1 MADRISVVYDANVD
15 EFKRKLDELIAKN
28 NLLKGAVDGATKSL
42 TAMGQVVEGQ
52 AKKVTINVKTTNDY
66 RTILNEVNKVVNDS
80 RQILKAATE
89 ATERNTKAQNDNA
102 QATERAGRAKK
113 AKTDAVVVH
122 SKAVQDNSIKLTQ
135 NNTVHNNHSKTLDQ
149 SVKNVTNLNTK
160 LVENNK
166 TINDNSTNIKN
177 VTDSYNRYING
188 VAQASHSTGQAAT
201 SVSHLSQSL
210 QSIKA
215 GTKNV
220 FDLQNVIRNLAGLMA
235 GAFAVNSLI
244 SFGRSIVDV
253 TRQTEILQNRLAFV
267 FETGVGGQMAFDR
280 LYKTAQRLG
289 LEFEPLIEGFSKF
302 AIAAKTVGFS
312 AAEAEDMFVK
322 ISAGLRA
329 AGASSLQ
336 TQRAFL
342 ALEQMLSKGVVS
354 AEELRRQLGEALPGA
369 ANLMVRAY
377 NKLHPGQEVTNQEF
391 IKLMESGKIMSAEVL
406 PELSRTIEDVF
417 TPALA
422 GKAGSLDAAIN
433 RVNTSFS
440 DLKRSLGQMNLTEI
454 SNAFTELS
462 TRIEN
467 IKNVIAA
474 PPKFKTGINFI
485 DNLFGMKAANA
496 LALTGEIMIQGLMG
510 DVTGNAEAARQVLE
524 KEFQAFLK
532 KVETL
537 GKTTAR
543 QISLGATESIEA
555 LTSDQLLVAMEKI
568 EKQLGPFKNKLFPTK
583 EENEQMR
590 VLQGTY
596 SDLLTQFQSRSKF
609 EAEQSDNSEQQ
620 AKDAIAAA
628 KERVALEETLLLK
641 TKENTV
647 AYVNQMIKVIEAR
660 KNLVKLEKAGTP
672 LQMGLDLAKLDQ
684 ELERY
689 KKMIN
694 SFTPEMAGIVEEG
707 IYVPSVEAWEKLDKE
722 NRKFAENQ
730 LELALT
736 IAQRGVEI
744 TEEGTEARLIAE
756 RNLALQVAE
765 IEKFKV
771 NISSDSEE
779 LKASKIKLINNK
791 LRNELK
797 KLGFE
802 YVEDQKEIQDRI
814 IDIIQEANDLIER
827 TEGDSFQRRMARSKQ
842 MFEDMARKIKEEM
855 SKTSDFDLLG
865 ALIKKLGEVEEA
877 GEKAASAITLDQAA
891 NMVSQVGDLYGE
903 LSKRQSVLYENEQ
916 NNLKKML
923 DQKLISE
930 EEYERRSM
938 ELKKK
943 QFNQERQSAI
953 ISAIIDGASGIMKA
967 IALFQYW
974 QIPFITALTAAQIST
989 ISAQQFPGFKEGV
1002 IDLKGP
1008 GSETS
1013 DSIPARLSRGESVMT
1028 AEETKRYKPVL
1039 QAIRDGE
1046 FEAFVAKK
1054 YTGGIAMQRDTD
1066 SFAQNISNS
1075 FEMQTAE
1082 LANLLRQ
1089 NRKVAV
1095 KNVDEL
1101 AKAINHRGTAHKV
1114 INRRTIR

>member
-1 MADRISVVYDANVD
+1 MADKITVVYDANVD
-15 EFKRKLDELIAKN
+15 DLNTKLEDLIKKN
-28 NLLKGAVDGATKSL
+28 VALKGAVDEANKSL
-42 TAMGQVVEGQ
+42 TAMGGVIQGQ
-52 AKKVTINVKTTNDY
+52 AKNIKIEIKNTQDY

-80 RQILKAATE
+80 RQIIKAATE
-89 ATERNTKAQNDNA
+89 ATEKNTKAQNDNA

-113 AKTDAVVVH
+113 AKTDAVVVQ
-122 SKAVQDNSIKLTQ
+122 SKAVQDNSVKLTQ

-160 LVENNK
+160 FVENNK
-166 TINDNSTNIKN
+166 HIQDNSTNIKN

-188 VAQASHSTGQAAT
+188 VAQASHSTGQATT

-210 QSIKA
+210 QSLRA

-267 FETGVGGQMAFDR
+267 FETGIGGQMAFDR
-280 LYKTAQRLG
+280 LYKVAQKLG
-289 LEFEPLIEGFSKF
+289 LEFEPLVEGFSKF
-302 AIAAKTVGFS
+302 AIAAKMVGFS

-322 ISAGLRA
+322 VSSGLRA

-377 NKLHPGQEVTNQEF
+377 NKLHPGQEVTNREF

-433 RVNTSFS
+433 RVNTSFA
-440 DLKRSLGQMNLTEI
+440 DFKRSLGQMNLTEI

-474 PPKFKTGINFI
+474 PPKFKTGVNFI

-510 DVTGNAEAARQVLE
+510 DISGNAEAAREVLE

-596 SDLLTQFQSRSKF
+596 SDLLTQFQSRSKL

-628 KERVALEETLLLK
+628 KERLALEETQLLK

-660 KNLVKLEKAGTP
+660 KDLVKLEKAGTP
-672 LQMGLDLAKLDQ
+672 LQMGLDLAKLDK
-684 ELERY
+684 ELEKY

-707 IYVPSVEAWEKLDKE
+707 IYVPSVEALDRLDKDI
-722 NRKFAENQ
+722 KDLTKQQ
-730 LELALT
+730 LEDRAAAIQT
-736 IAQRGVEI
+736 EI
-744 TEEGTEARLIAE
+744 QLHEEGTDRRLELEKALVMAKAK
-756 RNLALQVAE
+756 LAAKEAE
-765 IEKFKV
+765 IQGKTAKEIEAIFAKANIDIADLDKKFYDKKR
-771 NISSDSEE
+771 EE
-779 LKASKIKLINNK
+779 AEDYAEFYKRLQDGLDGYEGNSLQRRIKAIREYYGKLKA
-791 LRNELK
+791 
-797 KLGFE
+797 
-802 YVEDQKEIQDRI
+802 
-814 IDIIQEANDLIER
+814 EAFLYGR
-827 TEGDSFQRRMARSKQ
+827 T
-842 MFEDMARKIKEEM
+842 KEEM
-855 SKTSDFDLLG
+855 D
-865 ALIKKLGEVEEA
+865 ALDA
-877 GEKAASAITLDQAA
+877 NRDKAIFQ
-891 NMVSQVGDLYGE
+891 E
-903 LSKRQSVLYENEQ
+903 
-916 NNLKKML
+916 NLKEVGKFVNTAAGIYGQFTQIQQMEYDNQKVAL
-923 DQKLISE
+923 DNKLAQGLISE
-930 EEYERRSM
+930 EEYNVQVTEIERKRF
-938 ELKKK
+938 EQNK
-943 QFNQERQSAI
+943 QTQKIEVLINTASAI
-953 ISAIIDGASGIMKA
+953 ARAFADLGPVGGA
-967 IALFQYW
+967 IAAF
-974 QIPFITALTAAQIST
+974 ALGAMSIKQISL
-989 ISAQQFPGFKEGV
+989 IDSAQFPQAFKDGV

-1054 YTGGIAMQRDTD
+1054 YTGAMAMSREQG

-1075 FEMQTAE
+1075 LDMNNTEMVDAIRKNKSVKI
-1082 LANLLRQ
+1082 ANWDDFS
-1089 NRKVAV
+1089 KIMS
-1095 KNVDEL
+1095 KP
-1101 AKAINHRGTAHKV
+1101 KTAHKV
-1114 INRRTIR
+1114 YRRRAW

>member
-1 MADRISVVYDANVD
+1 MADKISVSYDANVD
-15 EFKRKLDELIAKN
+15 DLKRKLDELIAKN
-28 NLLKGAVDGATKSL
+28 KDLATAAG
-42 TAMGQVVEGQ
+42 TAQ
-52 AKKVTINVKTTNDY
+52 AKLSGLNSTVSATN
-66 RTILNEVNKVVNDS
+66 
-80 RQILKAATE
+80 
-89 ATERNTKAQNDNA
+89 
-102 QATERAGRAKK
+102 
-113 AKTDAVVVH
+113 
-122 SKAVQDNSIKLTQ
+122 NSINQMNNSMRQTQ
-135 NNTVHNNHSKTLDQ
+135 REVRLFEK
-149 SVKNVTNLNTK
+149 
-160 LVENNK
+160 
-166 TINDNSTNIKN
+166 
-177 VTDSYNRYING
+177 G
-188 VAQASHSTGQAAT
+188 
-201 SVSHLSQSL
+201 
-210 QSIKA
+210 
-215 GTKNV
+215 
-220 FDLQNVIRNLAGLMA
+220 LQNIAGKVAAVFAINNVIQ
-235 GAFAVNSLI
+235 
-244 SFGRSIVDV
+244 FGQSIVDV
-253 TRQTEILQNRLAFV
+253 TRKTEILQNRLAFV

-322 ISAGLRA
+322 VSAGLRA

-406 PELSRTIEDVF
+406 PELSRTIEDIF

-433 RVNTSFS
+433 RVNTSFQ
-440 DLKRSLGQMNLTEI
+440 DFKRSLGQMNLTEI

-660 KNLVKLEKAGTP
+660 KNLVKLEKVGTP
-672 LQMGLDLAKLDQ
+672 FQMGLDLAKLDK
-684 ELERY
+684 ELEKY

-802 YVEDQKEIQDRI
+802 YVEDQKEIQDRVL
-814 IDIIQEANDLIER
+814 DVIQEANDLIER
-827 TEGDSFQRRMARSKQ
+827 TEGDSFQRRIARSNQ

-855 SKTSDFDLLG
+855 SKTKDFPTLE
-865 ALIKKLGEVEEA
+865 ALKKKLKEVEDA

>member
-15 EFKRKLDELIAKN
+15 DLKRKLDELITKN
-28 NLLKGAVDGATKSL
+28 KDLATAAG
-42 TAMGQVVEGQ
+42 TAQ
-52 AKKVTINVKTTNDY
+52 AKLSGLNSTVSATNNAFNQSTTVINNYNNSVNTTNNNINQMNNSM
-66 RTILNEVNKVVNDS
+66 RQAQREVRLFEK
-80 RQILKAATE
+80 
-89 ATERNTKAQNDNA
+89 
-102 QATERAGRAKK
+102 G
-113 AKTDAVVVH
+113 
-122 SKAVQDNSIKLTQ
+122 
-135 NNTVHNNHSKTLDQ
+135 
-149 SVKNVTNLNTK
+149 
-160 LVENNK
+160 
-166 TINDNSTNIKN
+166 
-177 VTDSYNRYING
+177 
-188 VAQASHSTGQAAT
+188 
-201 SVSHLSQSL
+201 
-210 QSIKA
+210 
-215 GTKNV
+215 
-220 FDLQNVIRNLAGLMA
+220 LQNIAGKVAAVFAINNVIQ
-235 GAFAVNSLI
+235 
-244 SFGRSIVDV
+244 FGQSIVDV
-253 TRQTEILQNRLAFV
+253 TRKTEILQNRLAFV
-267 FETGVGGQMAFDR
+267 FETGVGGQMAFER

-322 ISAGLRA
+322 VSAGLRA

-417 TPALA
+417 APALA

-433 RVNTSFS
+433 RVNTSFT
-440 DLKRSLGQMNLTEI
+440 DFKRSLGQMNLTEI

-462 TRIEN
+462 LRIEN

-524 KEFQAFLK
+524 KEFQVFLK
-532 KVETL
+532 KVADL

-555 LTSDQLLVAMEKI
+555 LTSDQLLDAMKSI
-568 EKQLGPFKNKLFPTK
+568 EKQLGPFKTKLFPTK
-583 EENEQMR
+583 EENERMR

-609 EAEQSDNSEQQ
+609 EAEQSDDSAQQ
-620 AKDAIAAA
+620 AKDAITAA
-628 KERVALEETLLLK
+628 KELVALEETRLLK

-647 AYVNQMIKVIEAR
+647 AYVSQMIKVIEAR

-672 LQMGLDLAKLDQ
+672 LQMGLDLAKLDE

-707 IYVPSVEAWEKLDKE
+707 IYVPSIEALEKLGKDIKDLT
-722 NRKFAENQ
+722 KQQ
-730 LELALT
+730 LEDRAAAIET
-736 IAQRGVEI
+736 EI
-744 TEEGTEARLIAE
+744 QLHEEGTDRRLELEKALVMAKA
-756 RNLALQVAE
+756 NLAAKEAE
-765 IEKFKV
+765 IQGKTAKEIEAIFAKANIDIADLDKKFYDKKREEAEKYADFYKRLQDGLDGYEG
-771 NISSDSEE
+771 NSLQRRIKAIREYYGK
-779 LKASKIKLINNK
+779 LKA
-791 LRNELK
+791 
-797 KLGFE
+797 
-802 YVEDQKEIQDRI
+802 
-814 IDIIQEANDLIER
+814 EAFLYGR
-827 TEGDSFQRRMARSKQ
+827 T
-842 MFEDMARKIKEEM
+842 KEEM
-855 SKTSDFDLLG
+855 D
-865 ALIKKLGEVEEA
+865 ALDA
-877 GEKAASAITLDQAA
+877 NRDKAIFQ
-891 NMVSQVGDLYGE
+891 E
-903 LSKRQSVLYENEQ
+903 
-916 NNLKKML
+916 NLKEVGKFVNTAAGIYGQFTQIQQMEYDNQKVAL
-923 DQKLISE
+923 DNKLAQGLISE
-930 EEYERRSM
+930 EEYNAQIVQLE
-938 ELKKK
+938 KKRFEQNK
-943 QFNQERQSAI
+943 QTQKVEVLINTASAI
-953 ISAIIDGASGIMKA
+953 ARAFADLGPVGGA
-967 IALFQYW
+967 IAAFALAAMSVK
-974 QIPFITALTAAQIST
+974 QINAIE
-989 ISAQQFPGFKEGV
+989 SAQFPQAFKDGV

-1008 GSETS
+1008 GTETS

-1114 INRRTIR
+1114 INRRTLR

>member
-1 MADRISVVYDANVD
+1 MADKISVSYDANVD
-15 EFKRKLDELIAKN
+15 DLKRKLDELIAKN
-28 NLLKGAVDGATKSL
+28 KELATAAG
-42 TAMGQVVEGQ
+42 TAQ
-52 AKKVTINVKTTNDY
+52 AKLSGLNSTVSATNNAFNQSTTVINNYNNSVNTTN
-66 RTILNEVNKVVNDS
+66 
-80 RQILKAATE
+80 
-89 ATERNTKAQNDNA
+89 
-102 QATERAGRAKK
+102 
-113 AKTDAVVVH
+113 
-122 SKAVQDNSIKLTQ
+122 NSINQMNNSMRQTQ
-135 NNTVHNNHSKTLDQ
+135 REVQLFEK
-149 SVKNVTNLNTK
+149 
-160 LVENNK
+160 
-166 TINDNSTNIKN
+166 
-177 VTDSYNRYING
+177 G
-188 VAQASHSTGQAAT
+188 
-201 SVSHLSQSL
+201 
-210 QSIKA
+210 
-215 GTKNV
+215 
-220 FDLQNVIRNLAGLMA
+220 LQNIAGKVAAVFAINNVIQ
-235 GAFAVNSLI
+235 
-244 SFGRSIVDV
+244 FGQSIVDV
-253 TRQTEILQNRLAFV
+253 TRKTEILQNRLAFV
-267 FETGVGGQMAFDR
+267 FETGVGGQMAFER

-322 ISAGLRA
+322 VSAGLRA

-433 RVNTSFS
+433 RVNTSF
-440 DLKRSLGQMNLTEI
+440 DDFKRSLGQMNLTEI

-462 TRIEN
+462 VRIEN

-532 KVETL
+532 KVEDL

-628 KERVALEETLLLK
+628 KERVALEQTLLLK

-672 LQMGLDLAKLDQ
+672 FQMGLDLAKLDQ

-779 LKASKIKLINNK
+779 LKASKIKLINSELRNK
-791 LRNELK
+791 LKALDDKFQKDKQEK
-797 KLGFE
+797 DDKI
-802 YVEDQKEIQDRI
+802 QKEKEEKDKEYAEFYKRLQDGL
-814 IDIIQEANDLIER
+814 DGY
-827 TEGDSFQRRMARSKQ
+827 EGRSLQRRLKAIREYYGKLIAEAKVYGATKEQIDALTTEKDKALFLENLKQ
-842 MFEDMARKIKEEM
+842 V
-855 SKTSDFDLLG
+855 
-865 ALIKKLGEVEEA
+865 GEFVN
-877 GEKAASAITLDQAA
+877 AA
-891 NMVSQVGDLYGE
+891 GDLYGRITDIQQIE
-903 LSKRQSVLYENEQ
+903 LDNQKVA
-916 NNLKKML
+916 L
-923 DQKLISE
+923 DNKLAQGLISE
-930 EEYERRSM
+930 EQHAI
-938 ELKKK
+938 ELTELEKK
-943 QFNQERQSAI
+943 QFEQNKKMQKAQVLINTASAI
-953 ISAIIDGASGIMKA
+953 VRAFSDFGFLGGALVSLALGAMAIKQMGVID
-967 IALFQYW
+967 
-974 QIPFITALTAAQIST
+974 
-989 ISAQQFPGFKEGV
+989 SAQFPAFKDGV

-1008 GSETS
+1008 GTETS

-1054 YTGGIAMQRDTD
+1054 YTGGISAHRDSD

-1101 AKAINHRGTAHKV
+1101 AKAINHRGTAYKV
-1114 INRRTIR
+1114 HRRRAW